1 MTQVDWFPI
10 VTKIC
15 GPQFIELSVPPEKNV
30 FCNGA
35 VSLNVVTEELT
46 IGTAAPIKMLDFANE
61 VKIRKSNG
69 GGGGLA
75 SAKQIIAEK
84 VRAALRA
91 FGFTNEE
98 LSKLKPEVIQN
109 ILASCCA
116 DPHPGFEGFL
126 PPCDLTS
133 PAHRKAVIEF
143 WNLPVEDLYQAA
155 EWLTL

>member
-1 MTQVDWFPI
+1 
-10 VTKIC
+10 
-15 GPQFIELSVPPEKNV
+15 KNV

-35 VSLNVVTEELT
+35 VLLNVVTEELT

-75 SAKQIIAEK
+75 IATQIITEKKRAE
-84 VRAALRA
+84 LRA
-91 FGFTNEE
+91 IGFTHEE

-109 ILASCCA
+109 ILASHCA
-116 DPHPGFEGFL
+116 DPHPGFECL
-126 PPCDLTS
+126 CLSPCDYTL

-143 WNLPVEDLYQAA
+143 WSLPVEDLGEGLDGWLEQQEAPTCQNIA
-155 EWLTL
+155 EI

>member
-1 MTQVDWFPI
+1 MRKADMTQVDWFPI

-35 VSLNVVTEELT
+35 VLLNVVTEELT

-75 SAKQIIAEK
+75 IATQIIAEK
-84 VRAALRA
+84 MRAELRA
-91 FGFTNEE
+91 LGFTHEE

-109 ILASCCA
+109 ILASHCA
-116 DPHPGFEGFL
+116 DPHPGFECL
-126 PPCDLTS
+126 CLS
-133 PAHRKAVIEF
+133 
-143 WNLPVEDLYQAA
+143 
-155 EWLTL
+155 